1 MTRSPR
7 VALALSILVLAPLA
21 HAGRRASPV
30 DRANAVLAQMTREEK
45 ISLAANGA
53 AGVPRLDIPGLAP
66 SDGPNGIREAPPGAT
81 AFPNG
86 VVLAASWDRK
96 LAEEY
101 GSALGAEASGK
112 GFNGE

>member
-45 ISLAANGA
+45 ISLA
-53 AGVPRLDIPGLAP
+53 GVA
-66 SDGPNGIREAPPGAT
+66 
-81 AFPNG
+81 
-86 VVLAASWDRK
+86 
-96 LAEEY
+96 
-101 GSALGAEASGK
+101 
-112 GFNGE
+112 